1 MTEILTASA
10 YRALRKDAE
19 KRNKAARKKK
29 PEKSE
34 HTKALEKADKYYS
47 LWFRANEA
55 DENGLVRCTTCR
67 RRPIPW
73 KAPDGSTQTGHFESR
88 GIAAVRFMP
97 TNCGIQCRQ
106 CNYYKEGAKIKMRQY
121 LVNRYGED
129 EVLKIERL
137 AKMANKRLSDFE
149 LNEIAKFYQSEFKKL
164 VKLKGLV

>member
-10 YRALRKDAE
+10 YRQLRKEAE
-19 KRNKAARKKK
+19 KKSKPKKK
-29 PEKSE
+29 PEVSA
-34 HTKALEKADKYYS
+34 HTKALKKADTAFS

-55 DENGLVRCTTCR
+55 DENGLVRCCTCGKV
-67 RRPIPW
+67 IKW
-73 KAPDGSTQTGHFESR
+73 KMPDGSCQTGHYESR

-97 TNCGIQCRQ
+97 TNCGIQCSQ

-137 AKMANKRLSDFE
+137 AKLPNKRLSDFE

>member
-1 MTEILTASA
+1 MTEILTASQ
-10 YRALRKDAE
+10 YRALRKEAE
-19 KRNKAARKKK
+19 KKSKPTKKK
-29 PEKSE
+29 PTDSA
-34 HTKALEKADKYYS
+34 HTKALKKADTAFS

-55 DENGLVRCTTCR
+55 DENGLVSCTTCR
-67 RRPIPW
+67 RRQMRW
-73 KAPDGSTQTGHFESR
+73 RMPDGSCQTGHYESR

-97 TNCGIQCRQ
+97 TNCGIQCSQ

-121 LVNRYGED
+121 LVNRYDED

-137 AKMANKRLSDFE
+137 AKLPNKRLSDFE

>member
-10 YRALRKDAE
+10 YRQLRKEAE
-19 KRNKAARKKK
+19 KKSKPKKK
-29 PEKSE
+29 PEVSA
-34 HTKALEKADKYYS
+34 HTKALKKADTAFS

-55 DENGLVRCTTCR
+55 DENGLVRCCTCGKV
-67 RRPIPW
+67 IKW
-73 KAPDGSTQTGHFESR
+73 KMPDGSAQTGHYESR

-97 TNCGIQCRQ
+97 TNCGIQCSQ

-137 AKMANKRLSDFE
+137 AKMPNKRLSDFE

>member
-1 MTEILTASA
+1 MEVLTASQF
-10 YRALRKDAE
+10 RQLRKQAE
-19 KRNKAARKKK
+19 KKSKPKKK
-29 PEKSE
+29 PEISA
-34 HTKALEKADKYYS
+34 HTKALKKADTAFS

-67 RRPIPW
+67 RRPMLW
-73 KAPDGSTQTGHFESR
+73 RMSDGSCQTGHYESR

-97 TNCGIQCRQ
+97 TNCGIQCGQ

-121 LVNRYGED
+121 LVKRYGED

-137 AKMANKRLSDFE
+137 AKMPNKRLSDFE

-164 VKLKGLV
+164 VKLKGL

>member
-1 MTEILTASA
+1 MRTYTVKEA
-10 YRALRKDAE
+10 RALQKQAE
-19 KRNKAARKKK
+19 KKSKPAKKK
-29 PEKSE
+29 PTSSA
-34 HTKALEKADKYYS
+34 HTKAMKNADKWFS

-88 GIAAVRFMP
+88 GISAVRFMP
-97 TNCGIQCRQ
+97 ENCGIQCAQ
-106 CNYYKEGAKIKMRQY
+106 CNYYKEGAKIKMRAY
-121 LVNRYGED
+121 LVRRYSED

-137 AKMANKRLSDFE
+137 AKMPNKRLSDFE
-149 LNEIAKFYQSEFKKL
+149 LNEIAKHYKKEFEKI